1 MVFKGKNK
9 INTLNAGTSLAVLNI
24 AIIHIV
30 SFINY
35 EKLNIQG
42 SDVLFAVS
50 NLTRLCNRLERIKN
64 KIDFEIALNYTSFLF
79 MRLSD

>member
-1 MVFKGKNK
+1 MFKGKNK

-24 AIIHIV
+24 GIIHIV

-64 KIDFEIALNYTSFLF
+64 KIDFEIALSYTSFLF

>member
-1 MVFKGKNK
+1 MV
-9 INTLNAGTSLAVLNI
+9 SLVVLNI
-24 AIIHIV
+24 GIIHIV

-64 KIDFEIALNYTSFLF
+64 KIDFEIALHYTSFLF

>member
-24 AIIHIV
+24 GIIHIV

>member
-1 MVFKGKNK
+1 MFKGKNK

-24 AIIHIV
+24 GIIHIV

>member
-1 MVFKGKNK
+1 MV
-9 INTLNAGTSLAVLNI
+9 SLVVLNI
-24 AIIHIV
+24 GIIHIV

-64 KIDFEIALNYTSFLF
+64 KIDFEIA
-79 MRLSD
+79 

>member
-1 MVFKGKNK
+1 MV
-9 INTLNAGTSLAVLNI
+9 SLVVLNI
-24 AIIHIV
+24 GIIHIV

-64 KIDFEIALNYTSFLF
+64 KIDFKIALNYTSFLF

>member
-1 MVFKGKNK
+1 MV
-9 INTLNAGTSLAVLNI
+9 SLAVLNI
-24 AIIHIV
+24 GIIHIV
-30 SFINY
+30 SFMNY

-64 KIDFEIALNYTSFLF
+64 KIDFEIALSYTSFLF
-79 MRLSD
+79 MQLSD

>member
-1 MVFKGKNK
+1 MV
-9 INTLNAGTSLAVLNI
+9 SLVVLNI
-24 AIIHIV
+24 GIIHIV
-30 SFINY
+30 SFMNY

-64 KIDFEIALNYTSFLF
+64 KIDFKIALNYTSFLF

>member
-1 MVFKGKNK
+1 MV
-9 INTLNAGTSLAVLNI
+9 SLAVFNI
-24 AIIHIV
+24 GIIHIV

-79 MRLSD
+79 MRLSDQLVNRLEIAIPI

>member
-1 MVFKGKNK
+1 MFKGKNK
-9 INTLNAGTSLAVLNI
+9 INTLNAGTSGKFSGTQ
-24 AIIHIV
+24 HK
-30 SFINY
+30 
-35 EKLNIQG
+35 KLNIQG

-79 MRLSD
+79 MRFKRLMTL

>member
-1 MVFKGKNK
+1 MV
-9 INTLNAGTSLAVLNI
+9 SLAVLNI
-24 AIIHIV
+24 GIIHIV

-50 NLTRLCNRLERIKN
+50 NLTRLCNGLERIKN

>member
-1 MVFKGKNK
+1 MFKGKNK

-24 AIIHIV
+24 GIIHIV

-42 SDVLFAVS
+42 SGVLFAVS
-50 NLTRLCNRLERIKN
+50 NLTRLCNRLERMKN
-64 KIDFEIALNYTSFLF
+64 KIDFQIAFNYISFLF

>member
-1 MVFKGKNK
+1 MV
-9 INTLNAGTSLAVLNI
+9 SLVVLNI
-24 AIIHIV
+24 GIIHIV

-50 NLTRLCNRLERIKN
+50 NLTRLCNTCRLERIKN